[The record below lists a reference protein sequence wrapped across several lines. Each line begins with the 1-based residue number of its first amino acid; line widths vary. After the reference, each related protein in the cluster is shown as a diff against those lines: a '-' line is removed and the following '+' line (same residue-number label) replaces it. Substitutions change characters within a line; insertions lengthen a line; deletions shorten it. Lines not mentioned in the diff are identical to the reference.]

1 MKTIN
6 LVLCI
11 LPLLAGPK
19 AFGQSMTV
27 ADKISAGSEGIREW
41 EKIRFRPVWRD
52 RRGKV
57 RVAMDRPLVAGDEIY
72 LRLKLSNRSAI
83 SYDVDFFRFVVR
95 DRKIARRTI
104 TQEQELRPVRS
115 VVPEKKVLAGR
126 KAYFL
131 FVMDKFTLGDGKVL
145 RCEVFEEGGSG
156 HFQLQINNAN
166 LGKAQQFKTQ
176 GR

>member
-1 MKTIN
+1 MKTII

-11 LPLLAGPK
+11 LPLLVGPE
-19 AFGQSMTV
+19 AFGQSMTAV
-27 ADKISAGSEGIREW
+27 GERFGGTERFREW
-41 EKIRFRPVWRD
+41 EKIRFRPVGRD

-57 RVAMDRPLVAGDEIY
+57 RIAMDRPLVAGDEIY

-115 VVPEKKVLAGR
+115 IVPEKKVLAGR

-131 FVMDKFTLGDGKVL
+131 FVMDKFTLADGKVL
-145 RCEVFEEGGSG
+145 RCEVFEEGGGG

>member
-1 MKTIN
+1 MKNII

-57 RVAMDRPLVAGDEIY
+57 RVAMDRPLVVGDEIY

-115 VVPEKKVLAGR
+115 VVPEMRVAAGWRLYFVFVL
-126 KAYFL
+126 
-131 FVMDKFTLGDGKVL
+131 DKFTLANKKVL
-145 RCEVFEEGGSG
+145 RCEVFEDGGG
-156 HFQLQINNAN
+156 RHFQIQVKDRELNHAVLVTGI
-166 LGKAQQFKTQ
+166 
-176 GR
+176 